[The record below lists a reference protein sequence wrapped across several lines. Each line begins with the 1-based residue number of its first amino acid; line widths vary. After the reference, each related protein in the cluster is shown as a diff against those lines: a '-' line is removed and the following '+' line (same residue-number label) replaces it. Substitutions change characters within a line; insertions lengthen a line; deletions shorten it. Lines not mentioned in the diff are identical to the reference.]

1 MPPTPAEA
9 ARAFADALKAKVPA
23 MTAQIDALLAAPEA
37 VEELG
42 RGVLMR
48 QDHSRLMNEAA
59 TVKANSEALFAKLKG
74 EETKQTAWWTQAQAD
89 VELGRQAREAAWS
102 PTAADPNNP
111 NPATPSTRAA
121 AGLTPEDV
129 DKRLNDREIG
139 QALFVTTLGDLSFKH
154 FQRFG
159 QVLDTNVLVREVM
172 SDPTAKE
179 RGLIKH
185 YEHKFATEIA
195 AADKKAADA
204 AFEKQYQERRATEVR
219 DAASRPPYPTGSPNA
234 AGSPLDA
241 LEPVKPATTAAG
253 QSVDDAVAA
262 YNELVS
268 SGAAR

>member
-1 MPPTPAEA
+1 MTPTEA
-9 ARAFADALKAKVPA
+9 ARAFADALKAKVPTLA
-23 MTAQIDALLAAPEA
+23 TQVDALLADPGA

-59 TVKANSEALFAKLKG
+59 TVKANADTLFTQLKAA
-74 EETKQTAWWTQAQAD
+74 ETKQNAWWTQAQAD
-89 VELGRQAREAAWS
+89 VELGRQAREAAWT
-102 PTAADPNNP
+102 PGTPDPNNP
-111 NPATPSTRAA
+111 NPNPSTRTA

-129 DKRLNDREIG
+129 DKRLNDREVG

-159 QVLDTNVLVREVM
+159 QVLDTNTLVREVM
-172 SDPTAKE
+172 SDPAAKD

-185 YEHKFATEIA
+185 YEHKFSAEIA

-204 AFEKQYQERRATEVR
+204 AFDKAYQERRAQEMR
-219 DAASRPPYPTGSPNA
+219 DSASRPPYPTGSPNA

-262 YNELVS
+262 YNELV
-268 SGAAR
+268 AAGGGR